1 MDLIPLQM
9 LSEGQVARVDHLLG
23 SPADVQRLQEMGMH
37 QGAEIEMVQP
47 GSPCIVRLGG
57 AKVCLR
63 GANLF
68 QILVR
73 PTVAM
78 RLGA

>member
-9 LSEGQVARVDHLLG
+9 LTAGQTARVDHLLG

-37 QGAEIEMVQP
+37 QGAIIEMVQP

-63 GANLF
+63 DANLF
-68 QILVR
+68 QVLVR
-73 PTVAM
+73 PTAAM

>member
-1 MDLIPLQM
+1 MPLQM
-9 LSEGQVARVDHLLG
+9 LPVGQIALVDHLLG
-23 SPADVQRLQEMGMH
+23 SPADVQRLQEMGIH

-57 AKVCLR
+57 MKVCLR
-63 GANLF
+63 GSNLF
-68 QILVR
+68 QVLVR
-73 PTVAM
+73 PAVAL